1 MSSQTTISGG
11 GTTAGQPYFCH
22 ICNRTVTIT
31 PPPSP
36 STELTCPICHDSFL
50 EEYPNPNPNPSPFS
64 SFDEIFSSRSVG
76 STGVPGDLLSA
87 LFGPGSS
94 EPSPRT
100 DSGPRSG
107 NEYNPFEFLQS
118 YLTDLRA
125 GGANIQ
131 FVIENSNGDRSNV
144 GFGEFDDFPG
154 FRMSSGGLGGLGNL
168 GDYFVGPGL
177 EQLIQQ
183 LAENDPNRYGTP
195 PASKSAVEKLPSV
208 KVGKEIL
215 ESDYSDCAVCK
226 DGFELDE
233 EVKKLPCKH
242 MYHSDCIL
250 PWLDLHNSCPVCRFE
265 LPTDDAEYESRVRQG
280 AGDGGNGNGSGSGGV
295 ASGGQENPP
304 TPRTMERRFRINL
317 PWPFMGFGGPAET
330 SNSGSGGSG
339 NNNSGDRNQE
349 SGGGGEAMEEDLD

>member
-50 EEYPNPNPNPSPFS
+50 EEYPNPNPNPNPFPFS

-76 STGVPGDLLSA
+76 STGVPEDLISA

-94 EPSPRT
+94 EP
-100 DSGPRSG
+100 
-107 NEYNPFEFLQS
+107 N
-118 YLTDLRA
+118 LRA

-168 GDYFVGPGL
+168 GDYFVGPAFGAL
-177 EQLIQQ
+177 ESQ

-242 MYHSDCIL
+242 MYHSDCIIAVL
-250 PWLDLHNSCPVCRFE
+250 GIAIFVSRCRFE

-280 AGDGGNGNGSGSGGV
+280 AGDGGNGNGNGSESGSGGV